1 MPPGMKGCLM
11 YLGAPMPVFDL
22 LSVFEPAGGGGPTVR
37 APAQVVVMTSSDGA
51 RFGLMVDG
59 LGDITEVLEDRLTFL
74 PHMVASEGMFADV
87 AIAPNGPD
95 DGDLIVVLRADRLH
109 ENLSA
114 LGGGAAVKAA

>member
-1 MPPGMKGCLM
+1 V
-11 YLGAPMPVFDL
+11 PV
-22 LSVFEPAGGGGPTVR
+22 ER
-37 APAQVVVMTSSDGA
+37 APAQVVVMSASSGA
-51 RFGLMVDG
+51 RFGLLVEG
-59 LGDITEVLEDRLTFL
+59 LGEITEVLEDRLTFL